1 MRVRTGSATST
12 TDLAGYLRR
21 CRCIVGV
28 VDDWTLDAGVQPGSL
43 SPVHARIELE
53 GYLRVWEAV
62 QGVAID
68 RLDAGRSAP
77 KDLIPGAPPHT
88 N

>member
-1 MRVRTGSATST
+1 MRLRTGSATAT

-28 VDDWTLDAGVQPGSL
+28 VDDWTLDVGVQPGSL
-43 SPVHARIELE
+43 SAEHARIELE

-68 RLDAGRSAP
+68 RREPGRAAP
-77 KDLIPGAPPHT
+77 TDPIRGTPHT